1 MDKKTQMIIG
11 AIVIILCLIGLGMTL
26 KGSVVPYITVTEL
39 KSGDYPGEYLQING
53 TVVEGS
59 VEWHPKDILL
69 TFKLTDDRETVD
81 VEYRG
86 SIPNNF
92 EEEKM
97 VVVGGVYEMNLLRAD
112 EILVK
117 CPSKYTEEF
126 EE

>member
-39 KSGDYPGEYLQING
+39 KSGDYRGEHVQING

-59 VEWHPKDILL
+59 VDWHPKEILL
-69 TFKLTDDRETVD
+69 TFKLTDGSETVD

-92 EEEKM
+92 EEGKM
-97 VVVGGVYEMNLLRAD
+97 VVVGGVYDMNLLRAD

-117 CPSKYTEEF
+117 CPSKYTEEI
-126 EE
+126 E